1 MNHFNKKYT
10 FLIVCICFVFSA
22 NAQRVITSFDA
33 DWKFI
38 KQDIAQ
44 ASAANYNDKSWRS
57 LNVPHDWSI
66 EYPFNRAN
74 TSGRGGGYVETGI
87 GWYRK
92 SFVLNTTESNQQ
104 FFIEFDGVMMNSDV
118 WINGYHLG
126 KRPYGYISFQY
137 ELTKHLNFG
146 KDKINVLAVRADN
159 SLQPASRWYTGS
171 GIYRHVKLIST
182 GTTHIDKWGVFV
194 TTPKI
199 STDKAT
205 VHAQIQVLNQSAASN
220 NIVIETSIMAPNGSV
235 VSNNQLKLSIA
246 AAQQKIVDQDLTVT
260 QPQLWTLE
268 KTNQYTAI
276 VTVKANNKIIDT
288 YKTIF
293 GIRTIQFDAEK
304 GFLLNGN
311 AVKIKGVCLH
321 HDGGAF
327 GSAVP
332 LGVWEKRILALK
344 ELGVNGIR
352 TSHNPVAPEFLSLCD
367 QLGMLVMNETF
378 DTWNA
383 RKTSADNGYNLYFTD
398 WWERDTRDQVLRD
411 RNHPS
416 VVIYSIGNEIHDN
429 LNDSTGFRKYKMQQD
444 LVHSLDS
451 TRPVTMALFR
461 PGISRVYE
469 NGFAETM
476 DIVGQNY
483 RENELVALH
492 EKKPNLKQIGT
503 ENRTEQAAWIPF
515 RDKPYIAGQ
524 FLWTGIDYIG
534 ESDWPAVVHGS
545 GLLDRTGF
553 VRHLGYQRK
562 SWWSNE
568 PMVYTMR
575 KEGNAGAGEWIN
587 DWSPTDVDTYD
598 EAKVQVFS
606 NCDEVELF
614 LNEVSQGVKPR
625 PADDASPRGWSFTFH
640 TGVLK
645 TIGKNNGKIVA
656 TQVLKTAG
664 APAKIIL
671 STEKKTVGNTW
682 DDVCYITATIVDE
695 NNVECLNADNQI
707 EFSVTGAGVLAG
719 ADNGDLT
726 ATESFL
732 SNKRFSYKGRCIAIV
747 KANAATGKINIVA
760 STSNLKSANLVIEVS
775 K

>member
-1 MNHFNKKYT
+1 MNNFNKNYT
-10 FLIVCICFVFSA
+10 FLIICICFIFSA
-22 NAQRVITSFDA
+22 NAQRTITSFDT

-44 ASAANYNDKSWRS
+44 ASAANFNDKSWRS

-92 SFVLNTTESNQQ
+92 SFVLNTTESSQQ

-146 KDKINVLAVRADN
+146 KDKTNVLAVRADN

-194 TTPKI
+194 TTPNI

-205 VHAQIQVLNQSAASN
+205 VHTQIQVLNQSTASN
-220 NIVIETSIMAPNGSV
+220 NIVIETSIIAPNGSV

-246 AAQQKIVDQDLTVT
+246 AAQQKIVDQDLSVT
-260 QPQLWTLE
+260 QPQLWSLE

-276 VTVKANNKIIDT
+276 VTVKAGNKIIDT

-492 EKKPNLKQIGT
+492 EKKPTLKQIGT

-515 RDKPYIAGQ
+515 RDNPYIAGQ

-553 VRHLGYQRK
+553 ARHLGYQRK

-568 PMVYTMR
+568 PMVYTIR

-614 LNEVSQGVKPR
+614 LNDVSQGIKPR
-625 PADDASPRGWSFTFH
+625 PADNASPRGWSFTFH
-640 TGVLK
+640 TGILK
-645 TIGKNNGKIVA
+645 TVGKNNGKIVA

-707 EFSVTGAGVLAG
+707 EFNVTGAGILAG

-747 KANAATGKINIVA
+747 KANTTTGKINIVA
-760 STSNLKSANLVIEVS
+760 SASNLKSANLVIEVS

>member
-1 MNHFNKKYT
+1 M
-10 FLIVCICFVFSA
+10 
-22 NAQRVITSFDA
+22 
-33 DWKFI
+33 
-38 KQDIAQ
+38 
-44 ASAANYNDKSWRS
+44 
-57 LNVPHDWSI
+57 
-66 EYPFNRAN
+66 
-74 TSGRGGGYVETGI
+74 
-87 GWYRK
+87 
-92 SFVLNTTESNQQ
+92 
-104 FFIEFDGVMMNSDV
+104 
-118 WINGYHLG
+118 
-126 KRPYGYISFQY
+126 
-137 ELTKHLNFG
+137 
-146 KDKINVLAVRADN
+146 
-159 SLQPASRWYTGS
+159 
-171 GIYRHVKLIST
+171 
-182 GTTHIDKWGVFV
+182 
-194 TTPKI
+194 
-199 STDKAT
+199 
-205 VHAQIQVLNQSAASN
+205 
-220 NIVIETSIMAPNGSV
+220 
-235 VSNNQLKLSIA
+235 
-246 AAQQKIVDQDLTVT
+246 
-260 QPQLWTLE
+260 
-268 KTNQYTAI
+268 
-276 VTVKANNKIIDT
+276 
-288 YKTIF
+288 
-293 GIRTIQFDAEK
+293 
-304 GFLLNGN
+304 
-311 AVKIKGVCLH
+311 
-321 HDGGAF
+321 
-327 GSAVP
+327 
-332 LGVWEKRILALK
+332 
-344 ELGVNGIR
+344 NGIR

-383 RKTSADNGYNLYFTD
+383 KKSSADNGYNLYFTD

-614 LNEVSQGVKPR
+614 LNDISQGVKPR
-625 PADDASPRGWSFTFH
+625 PADNASPRGWSFTFH

-645 TIGKNNGKIVA
+645 TVGKNNGKIVA

-747 KANAATGKINIVA
+747 KANATTGKINIVA
-760 STSNLKSANLVIEVS
+760 SASNLKSANLVIEVS